1 MSAFREFNAL
11 KDYPQGGPRVVGT
24 RSIEHR
30 IMASYR
36 GRQFFDGERDC
47 GYGGLKYDGRW
58 ESVAA
63 SMIEDYRLRECGRQP
78 KILQVQ
84 CEYGFLLYEFRKQGC
99 VAVGLESSAYA
110 RQRVPNDIRQ
120 DTSFP
125 VHSNWNEIK
134 GPFDLVIA
142 IGAVYTLNLP
152 DAMQCL
158 RQIEHA
164 GFNAFVTLAAYDT
177 PEDYWLMREWSLLG
191 TTILKRDEW
200 REVMRHVGY
209 TGDYWFVT
217 AQSLN
222 LISQAG
228 SGVVTPA
235 AGAAR
240 LHGSHPSAVTPHP

>member
-99 VAVGLESSAYA
+99 VAVGAADDDHLALL
-110 RQRVPNDIRQ
+110 QPHQHGFGGKWNVCPLLHLNDWPR
-120 DTSFP
+120 SFK
-125 VHSNWNEIK
+125 SCE
-134 GPFDLVIA
+134 
-142 IGAVYTLNLP
+142 
-152 DAMQCL
+152 
-158 RQIEHA
+158 
-164 GFNAFVTLAAYDT
+164 
-177 PEDYWLMREWSLLG
+177 
-191 TTILKRDEW
+191 
-200 REVMRHVGY
+200 
-209 TGDYWFVT
+209 
-217 AQSLN
+217 
-222 LISQAG
+222 
-228 SGVVTPA
+228 
-235 AGAAR
+235 
-240 LHGSHPSAVTPHP
+240 